1 MNPLTAAAEIA
12 DLSWRQIV
20 RSKQLIGIGLVILF
34 AVGIAFL
41 IQYDSARPGDE
52 AGQNF
57 QFLQLFLLS
66 AVIVPLVALLFGTG
80 ALASE
85 RESGT
90 LAFLF
95 TRPIPRWSVLLGK
108 ALGAILGANAAVL
121 LCVLLVWVASGA
133 PSDGQLGGGLTALL
147 LETTALTA
155 LFVLFGTL
163 IPKSL
168 YAGLAYIAL
177 FEGLAGN
184 VVGARSGWTLTWHA
198 RKLLA
203 EWSSDAMPIA
213 GNPLLDLPGSA
224 ANSVG
229 ALLSVTALSLV
240 AAALWI
246 ETREYGLR
254 DRAKED

>member
-1 MNPLTAAAEIA
+1 MNPFVAVVEIA

-41 IQYDSARPGDE
+41 LQRDSARPGHDPAE
-52 AGQNF
+52 DF
-57 QFLQLFLLS
+57 QFLQLLLLS
-66 AVIVPLVALLFGTG
+66 AVVAPLVSLLFGTG

-95 TRPIPRWSVLLGK
+95 TRPIPRWTVLAGK
-108 ALGAILGANAAVL
+108 ALGAIAGANAAVL
-121 LCVLLVWVASGA
+121 LCQLLVWVASGA
-133 PSDGQLGGGLTALL
+133 PSEGEVGGGAVALL

-155 LFVLFGTL
+155 LFVLFGTVV
-163 IPKSL
+163 PKSL

-184 VVGARSGWTLTWHA
+184 TMGARSGWTITYHA

-203 EWSSDAMPIA
+203 EWSSGAMSPGHPLA
-213 GNPLLDLPGSA
+213 GLPGEA
-224 ANSVG
+224 GDSVL
-229 ALLSVTALSLV
+229 ALLLVTAGALV
-240 AAALWI
+240 AAAVWI

-254 DRAKED
+254 DRSKED